1 MRYLTS
7 SRTAVKGPSFFHKI
21 LIRPQENFQDV
32 KVLAYPVAND
42 YDDEISSINPS
53 LSSEPVIDSLGHVM
67 DHNTSTAIPL
77 TGGKHFL
84 LNIAT
89 KTAYTARSITITTTN
104 QNVRLEGDIKAKVN
118 NAYTT
123 IKHFVIDRTN
133 SALNVGFIPF
143 GPAAPTIPVTT
154 PDSFGLILS
163 SVASHSAISEVKLS
177 ATPVVENYIEKTL
190 STM

>member
-1 MRYLTS
+1 MD
-7 SRTAVKGPSFFHKI
+7 
-21 LIRPQENFQDV
+21 N
-32 KVLAYPVAND
+32 
-42 YDDEISSINPS
+42 NPS
-53 LSSEPVIDSLGHVM
+53 
-67 DHNTSTAIPL
+67 TAFPL
-77 TGGKHFL
+77 PAEKLLF

-143 GPAAPTIPVTT
+143 GPAALTIPVTT
-154 PDSFGLILS
+154 SDSFRIVFS
-163 SVASHSAISEVKLS
+163 SVSSNSGISEVKLS
-177 ATPVVENYIEKTL
+177 ATPVVENYIGKTL
-190 STM
+190 AKMWPTHHPFWLT